1 MAAFTT
7 FTEEALK
14 RYLVMFGKGELKACK
29 PVVGGIENSNY
40 FVTLG
45 NGSDNVEYV
54 LTIIEQFG
62 FDEAPFFNKVMS
74 QLFQYGLPVAAPH
87 STLDGMSST
96 IFCGKPTFL
105 LPRLDGSHPVT
116 VNEDH
121 CFQIGEFLGGA
132 HRALGD
138 LKSTRENPYHHGWM
152 QSTLTAISGRLEDAE
167 RAQLGELVAEYER
180 IEALKLP
187 SGLIH
192 GDLFKDNALFTDG
205 GELKGVIDFYHAC
218 HDVLIQD
225 IAIAINDWCQRTT
238 GNIDQAL
245 RASMIA
251 GYEQVRPLEKEELQA
266 LVPLQRTSAARF
278 ALTRFLSGDP
288 PLKPPQEMLRLASSL
303 TVEIK
308 NAK

>member
-7 FTEEALK
+7 FTEEALA
-14 RYLVMFGKGELKACK
+14 RYLVMFGKGELKACT
-29 PVVGGIENSNY
+29 PVAGGIENSNY
-40 FVTLG
+40 FVTLDS
-45 NGSDNVEYV
+45 GSGDVEYV

-74 QLFQYGLPVAAPH
+74 ELFHQGLPVAAPH

-105 LPRLDGSHPVT
+105 QPKLEGSHLVT

-132 HRALGD
+132 HRALSS
-138 LKSTRENPYHHGWM
+138 LKSTRGNPYHLGWM
-152 QSTLTAISGRLEDAE
+152 QSTLSSISNRLSDPE
-167 RAQLGELVAEYER
+167 RAQLTKLLGEYER
-180 IEALKLP
+180 IEALELP
-187 SGLIH
+187 AGLIH
-192 GDLFKDNALFTDG
+192 GDLFKDNALFTDQ

-218 HDVLIQD
+218 HDILIQD
-225 IAIAINDWCQRTT
+225 IAIAINDWCQTST
-238 GNIDQAL
+238 GTINEAL
-245 RASMIA
+245 RASLIA
-251 GYEQVRPLEKEELQA
+251 GYEEIRPLEKEEVQA

-288 PLKPPQEMLRLASSL
+288 PLKPPEEMLRLASSL
-303 TVEIK
+303 TV
-308 NAK
+308 